1 MNAFLLFPDRDL
13 DLNRPLPPNAE
24 ALELDLGLPL
34 LFDTMAQG
42 DAHLRQ
48 TARHVVLDWLV
59 DPATIRYRQAML
71 ADSLARPG
79 VVRALHATAV
89 SAVEGEKQIHRTF
102 WETPDSILAR
112 AVEVLAFFA
121 DRLRQLRRIAD
132 EDGPGFASAGFA
144 RFFAMLRQELDDAF
158 FARVDR
164 HLEDLRLRGGVLV
177 SATLGQGLRGTG
189 YVVRA
194 PRRQGWLERLGVPS
208 ADGCSFRIADRD
220 ESGFRALADL
230 RGRGIDLAADALARS
245 ADHVLA
251 FFALLRAEL
260 AFYVGALNLHERLAA
275 AGTPLCVPVP
285 APLGEP
291 RFAAEDLRDAG
302 LALRTERPVVGN
314 DAAADDCRLVVVTG
328 ANQGGKSTFLRSVG
342 LAQLMM
348 QAGLFVA
355 ARSFRA
361 DVASGVFT
369 HFKREEDASLR
380 SGKLDEELAR
390 MSDIADRLS
399 PNGLI
404 LFNESF
410 AATNEMEG
418 SAIARQVV
426 RALVESRVK
435 VFFVTHQFAFADGLR
450 RDAPFPVAFLRADR
464 TAAGDRPYRLVVG
477 DPLPTSFGADT
488 YRVVFGRP
496 PEADTVAVAPV

>member
-13 DLNRPLPPNAE
+13 DLGLPLPPNAE
-24 ALELDLGLPL
+24 ALEEDLGLPL
-34 LFDTMAQG
+34 LFDAMAQG
-42 DAHLRQ
+42 DAHLRE
-48 TARHVVLDWLV
+48 TARHVVLTGLAN
-59 DPATIRYRQAML
+59 PATIRDRQAVL
-71 ADSLARPG
+71 ADCLARPS
-79 VVRALHATAV
+79 VVRDLHATAV
-89 SAVEGEKQIHRTF
+89 AAVEGEKQIHRTF
-102 WETPDSILAR
+102 WENPDSILAR

-121 DRLRQLRRIAD
+121 DRLRRLRRIAD
-132 EDGPGFASAGFA
+132 DDGAGFVSDGFA
-144 RFFAMLRQELDDAF
+144 RFFAMLRHELDDTF

-390 MSDIADRLS
+390 MSDIADRMS